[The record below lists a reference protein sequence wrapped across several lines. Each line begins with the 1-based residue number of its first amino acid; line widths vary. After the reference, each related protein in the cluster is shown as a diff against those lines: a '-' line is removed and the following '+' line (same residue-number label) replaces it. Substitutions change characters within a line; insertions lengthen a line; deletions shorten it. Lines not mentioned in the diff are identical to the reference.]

1 MMNCLTQFIRQK
13 HEGHADTVTLQS
25 QISFSGSSHRNR
37 DRVIGEMVFFQIPW
51 QLTKYAFFAR
61 TIVTTLDKE
70 VRISYL
76 FFCFYTSLCFTKD
89 YLMSAVRSS
98 SSSAN
103 ERWQNAIITLRLTNE
118 RSPTICSA
126 CANRWSQSS
135 QVSGDV
141 LATSLPYVKTFSRV
155 TAEQHPSGQLTRFRA
170 SSSSIISNQL
180 RYFWVWSHHPWP

>member
-1 MMNCLTQFIRQK
+1 MGHCDSRWLTDNI
-13 HEGHADTVTLQS
+13 
-25 QISFSGSSHRNR
+25 GSSHRNR

-51 QLTKYAFFAR
+51 QLTKYVFFAR
-61 TIVTTLDKE
+61 TIVTTLVKE

-76 FFCFYTSLCFTKD
+76 FFCFYTSSCFMKD

-118 RSPTICSA
+118 RSPIICSA
-126 CANRWSQSS
+126 RANRWSQSS

-141 LATSLPYVKTFSRV
+141 LPTSLPYVKTFSRV
-155 TAEQHPSGQLTRFRA
+155 RCDCWTTSIRPTYALPGVIVIYYLQSITLLLSLI
-170 SSSSIISNQL
+170 SSSLTLETSNPL
-180 RYFWVWSHHPWP
+180 R